1 MELNLGIVAGGVL
14 VLLALVAGLFLRFRS
29 GRGKRVSSSEAIDLA
44 KLKAQKGKA
53 IAKKFGA
60 KATLLQFS
68 TEYCGICPGVSRQ
81 LSQLEKEN
89 KSLLFLEVDITNRL
103 DLAAHFSITQTPT
116 IFVLDSK
123 GLIKF
128 RVSGAPRPGILQT
141 ELEKLGAL

>member
-1 MELNLGIVAGGVL
+1 MDLNLGVLAGGAL
-14 VLLALVAGLFLRFRS
+14 VSLALFAGLFLRFSS
-29 GRGKRVSSSEAIDLA
+29 GRGKRVSGSEAIDLA
-44 KLKAQKGKA
+44 KLKAPKGKA
-53 IAKKFGA
+53 VARKFGA

-81 LSQLEKEN
+81 LQQLEKEN
-89 KSLLFLEVDITNRL
+89 KSLLFLEVDITDRL